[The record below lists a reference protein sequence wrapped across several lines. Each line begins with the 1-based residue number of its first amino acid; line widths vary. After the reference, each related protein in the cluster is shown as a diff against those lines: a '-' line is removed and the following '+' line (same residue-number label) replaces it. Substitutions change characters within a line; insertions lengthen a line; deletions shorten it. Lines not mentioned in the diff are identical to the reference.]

1 MAAYKDAAMTEVWGE
16 QWQHE
21 PGQHQW
27 QQAGGTAAA
36 HSHKD
41 FAKSDVGIVATAS
54 SASFGAGCT
63 TNSSLA
69 RNMEIMRIILHLEV
83 LPQESRKSWD
93 FGFSLTRKIFTF
105 EEKKQSGWVVRWE
118 DLLLQAKNVSEFP
131 QILGNIFHKAHW
143 KPRAFTCVP
152 QRQYLAALLPTLD
165 VVHWFCSRYQD
176 ILLFWS

>member
-1 MAAYKDAAMTEVWGE
+1 MSEIIADSIPGRIQHETQKRMSLAKMAAYKDAAMTEVWGE

-69 RNMEIMRIILHLEV
+69 RKMEIMRIILHLEV
-83 LPQESRKSWD
+83 LPQESRTFWGEISRISHLFFMVHTPAGRSGGNSKPDGNKPEGKVSRAPRELRW
-93 FGFSLTRKIFTF
+93 TR
-105 EEKKQSGWVVRWE
+105 S
-118 DLLLQAKNVSEFP
+118 
-131 QILGNIFHKAHW
+131 
-143 KPRAFTCVP
+143 
-152 QRQYLAALLPTLD
+152 
-165 VVHWFCSRYQD
+165 
-176 ILLFWS
+176 